1 MSRKTKIVEDAIGL
15 IDRELRSSRN
25 REALE
30 ESGRRL
36 LAQLESGDD
45 ENLEEQR
52 GGGEVPVRLRRPAVP
67 KSLGSRIGARW
78 RFWLG
83 DWACSRSFC

>member
-36 LAQLESGDD
+36 LAQLESGVMRIWRS
-45 ENLEEQR
+45 NEEAAR
-52 GGGEVPVRLRRPAVP
+52 
-67 KSLGSRIGARW
+67 SR
-78 RFWLG
+78 
-83 DWACSRSFC
+83 